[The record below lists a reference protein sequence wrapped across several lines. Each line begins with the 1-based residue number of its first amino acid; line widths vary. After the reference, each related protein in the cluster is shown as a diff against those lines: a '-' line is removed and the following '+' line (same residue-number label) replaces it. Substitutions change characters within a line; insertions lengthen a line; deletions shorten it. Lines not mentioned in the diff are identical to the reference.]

1 MPVPAGKRLQQADRV
16 DDRFIH
22 HRHRA
27 MMVSQDSGTIV
38 VFERSWGDFQPETCT
53 KKSEPGS
60 QRATSPQQAG
70 PAADRDLAQIGFA
83 ATSQALG
90 PDLRHLLDSQCR
102 TGGGAS
108 ERIFQTAVNDSLG
121 RDSLATTQ
129 PRTFQQHGLVASP
142 DEFIENPETGNAASN
157 NNHVRTSHE
166 PESPRADDTS
176 ASDDLVTL
184 RSLRGKISR

>member
-38 VFERSWGDFQPETCT
+38 VFERSLGDFQPETCT

-70 PAADRDLAQIGFA
+70 PAADCDLPQIWVA

-102 TGGGAS
+102 TGGGAPQ
-108 ERIFQTAVNDSLG
+108 RIFQTAVNDSLG

-129 PRTFQQHGLVASP
+129 PRTFQQHGLVAGP
-142 DEFIENPETGNAASN
+142 DEFIENPETGNTASN